1 MGFGPK
7 GLERRRAERVA
18 LDLPGAPVSVVGAR
32 MLNASPLGMM
42 IESPV
47 RLETEAELP
56 LRLVVRGAKTDV
68 VARVAGCVPLA
79 GARRAYGVGLEF
91 THIDE
96 AARESLRAV
105 LESIREG
112 HEPGRAEEKRGPRPR
127 A

>member
-18 LDLPGAPVSVVGAR
+18 LDYPEAPIAVIGAR
-32 MLNASPLGMM
+32 LLNASPFGMM

-47 RLETEAELP
+47 RLDTEAELP
-56 LRLVVRGAKTDV
+56 LRLVVRGVKTDV
-68 VARVAGCVPLA
+68 VARVAGCVSLSGP
-79 GARRAYGVGLEF
+79 RRAYGVGLEF
-91 THIDE
+91 THISE

-105 LESIREG
+105 LAPIREG
-112 HEPGRAEEKRGPRPR
+112 HALDRAQEKRPPRPP

>member
-1 MGFGPK
+1 MAFGPK

-18 LDLPGAPVSVVGAR
+18 LDDPGAPISVVGAR
-32 MLNASPLGMM
+32 LLNASPFGMM

-56 LRLVVRGAKTDV
+56 LRLVVRGVKTDV
-68 VARVAGCVPLA
+68 VARVAGCVPLP
-79 GARRAYGVGLEF
+79 GSRRAYGVGLEF
-91 THIDE
+91 RHIGE

-105 LESIREG
+105 LDAIRDG
-112 HEPGRAEEKRGPRPR
+112 HELGRAREKRRPRPS